1 MKKTIST
8 FLLIFSF
15 ALLMPSIP
23 ATTMAADMPVEP
35 NKTALA
41 DFYKVADLYEFAES
55 SAAAEFKPCPAGTF
69 RVRRNTSKGKKI
81 AHSLIAGGIGAAI
94 GGGIGGGRGALIGL
108 GSGAGGYLVYRYV
121 RDRRGRC
128 VPRYVRRG

>member
-1 MKKTIST
+1 MKKIIST
-8 FLLIFSF
+8 FLLISCF
-15 ALLMPSIP
+15 ALFIP
-23 ATTMAADMPVEP
+23 EIPTTTVAASLPVEP
-35 NKTALA
+35 NKAELA
-41 DFYKVADLYEFAES
+41 DFYEVADLYESAES
-55 SAAAEFKPCPAGTF
+55 SELAAFKPCPAGTF